1 MIALGHRS
9 EEHEM
14 GDVIIGQ
21 IFVVLTLAAAA
32 ALVLF

>member
-1 MIALGHRS
+1 
-9 EEHEM
+9 M
-14 GDVIIGQ
+14 GDVIMGQ